1 MKITYY
7 YSIHLI
13 YYLKKKKEKDIFI
26 WGNLVTYLAYLMNYF
41 GLYMIYIVI
50 ILNEILL
57 A

>member
-7 YSIHLI
+7 YSFDIL
-13 YYLKKKKEKDIFI
+13 LKKKKKEKDIFI
-26 WGNLVTYLAYLMNYF
+26 WGNSVIYLAYLMNYF

-50 ILNEILL
+50 ILNEIFL